1 MRGKNKSRRIKDI
14 LFACIVVIGIAIFLI
29 ISNNKNSI
37 LVSDTNKVNKNT
49 VELFEDNN
57 SDVNEEENMEDKG
70 EESTTNEIKT
80 EVSNTPKSEEKKK
93 VVNNQTKS
101 NTNSNTNKQEN
112 TINQDQSIQQHPT
125 TPKQEEVVN
134 SSTEEN
140 NSNNSPKQEQ
150 ELPKETPKETP
161 KENTDLYNSITHGKW
176 ETDINDSSS
185 LCEAKGVRIANNE
198 LNAILDWN
206 ELHEEEQRQPIINY
220 SRCYPVIK
228 DGIKHWYLHFFTTKG
243 EGMDTELKNKY
254 S

>member
-1 MRGKNKSRRIKDI
+1 MREKNKSRRIKVI
-14 LFACIVVIGIAIFLI
+14 LFTCIVVIGIAVFLV
-29 ISNNKNSI
+29 ISNNKNST
-37 LVSDTNKVNKNT
+37 LVSNTNKVDKNII
-49 VELFEDNN
+49 ELVDDKN
-57 SDVNEEENMEDKG
+57 DIDEEIFVEDKG
-70 EESTTNEIKT
+70 EESTTEEIKT

-101 NTNSNTNKQEN
+101 NTSSKTNKQES
-112 TINQDQSIQQHPT
+112 TINQEQPIQQPTT

-134 SSTEEN
+134 SSNQDNSFN
-140 NSNNSPKQEQ
+140 N
-150 ELPKETPKETP
+150 ETPKVEQETP

-206 ELHEEEQRQPIINY
+206 ELHEDEQKQPIINY

-228 DGIKHWYLHFFTTKG
+228 DGVKHWYLHFFTTKG
-243 EGMDTELKNKY
+243 EGMDTEIKNKY
-254 S
+254 NF

>member
-1 MRGKNKSRRIKDI
+1 MKEKNKSRRIKVI
-14 LFACIVVIGIAIFLI
+14 LFACIVVIGIAVFLV
-29 ISNNKNSI
+29 ISNNKNST
-37 LVSDTNKVNKNT
+37 LVSNTNKVDKNII
-49 VELFEDNN
+49 ELVDDKN
-57 SDVNEEENMEDKG
+57 DIDEEIFVEDKG
-70 EESTTNEIKT
+70 EESTTEEIKT

-101 NTNSNTNKQEN
+101 NTSSKTNKQES
-112 TINQDQSIQQHPT
+112 TINQEQPIQQPTT

-134 SSTEEN
+134 SSN
-140 NSNNSPKQEQ
+140 QDNSSNN
-150 ELPKETPKETP
+150 ETPKVEQETP

-206 ELHEEEQRQPIINY
+206 ELHEDEQKQPIINY
-220 SRCYPVIK
+220 SRCYPVIR

-243 EGMDTELKNKY
+243 EGMDIELKNKY
-254 S
+254 N

>member
-1 MRGKNKSRRIKDI
+1 MREKNKSRRIKVI
-14 LFACIVVIGIAIFLI
+14 LFTCIVVIGIAVFLI
-29 ISNNKNSI
+29 ISNNKNST
-37 LVSDTNKVNKNT
+37 LVNNTNNKVDKNII
-49 VELFEDNN
+49 ELIDDKN
-57 SDVNEEENMEDKG
+57 DIDEEIIVEDKG
-70 EESTTNEIKT
+70 EESTTKEIKS

-93 VVNNQTKS
+93 VVNNQNKS
-101 NTNSNTNKQEN
+101 NSSSNTNKQESA
-112 TINQDQSIQQHPT
+112 INQDQPIQKPT
-125 TPKQEEVVN
+125 TAPKQEEVVN
-134 SSTEEN
+134 SSN
-140 NSNNSPKQEQ
+140 QDNSSNN
-150 ELPKETPKETP
+150 ETPKVEQEAP

-206 ELHEEEQRQPIINY
+206 ELHEEEQKQPIINY

-228 DGIKHWYLHFFTTKG
+228 DGVKHWYLHFFTTKG

>member
-1 MRGKNKSRRIKDI
+1 MREINKSRRIKVI
-14 LFACIVVIGIAIFLI
+14 LFTCIVVIGIAVFLV
-29 ISNNKNSI
+29 ISNNKNST
-37 LVSDTNKVNKNT
+37 LVSNTNKVDKNII
-49 VELFEDNN
+49 ELVDDKN
-57 SDVNEEENMEDKG
+57 DIDEEIFVEDKG
-70 EESTTNEIKT
+70 EESTTEEIKT

-101 NTNSNTNKQEN
+101 NTSSKTNKQES
-112 TINQDQSIQQHPT
+112 TINQEQPIQQPTT

-134 SSTEEN
+134 SSN
-140 NSNNSPKQEQ
+140 QDNSSNN
-150 ELPKETPKETP
+150 ETPKVEQETP

-206 ELHEEEQRQPIINY
+206 ELHEDEQKQPIINY

-228 DGIKHWYLHFFTTKG
+228 DGVKHWYLHFFTTKG

-254 S
+254 N

>member
-1 MRGKNKSRRIKDI
+1 MKEKNKSRRIKVI
-14 LFACIVVIGIAIFLI
+14 LFACIVVIGIAVFLV
-29 ISNNKNSI
+29 ISNNKNST
-37 LVSDTNKVNKNT
+37 LVSNTNKVDKNII
-49 VELFEDNN
+49 ELVDDKN
-57 SDVNEEENMEDKG
+57 DIDEEIFVEDKG
-70 EESTTNEIKT
+70 EESTTEEIKT

-101 NTNSNTNKQEN
+101 NTSSKTNKQES
-112 TINQDQSIQQHPT
+112 TINQEQPIQQPTT

-134 SSTEEN
+134 SSN
-140 NSNNSPKQEQ
+140 QDNSSNN
-150 ELPKETPKETP
+150 ETPKVEQETP

-206 ELHEEEQRQPIINY
+206 ELHEEEQKQPIINY
-220 SRCYPVIK
+220 SRCYPVIR

-254 S
+254 N

>member
-1 MRGKNKSRRIKDI
+1 MREKNKSRKIKVI
-14 LFACIVVIGIAIFLI
+14 LFACIVVIGIAIFLV
-29 ISNNKNSI
+29 ISYSKNNELDSNIDKVEKSI
-37 LVSDTNKVNKNT
+37 TELVEDDIDISEEL
-49 VELFEDNN
+49 VED
-57 SDVNEEENMEDKG
+57 DKG
-70 EESTTNEIKT
+70 EESTTEEIKT

-93 VVNNQTKS
+93 VVNNQNRS
-101 NTNSNTNKQEN
+101 NTNSKTNTQET
-112 TINQDQSIQQHPT
+112 TINQEQSIQQHT
-125 TPKQEEVVN
+125 TSSKQEEVVK
-134 SSTEEN
+134 SSQSN
-140 NSNNSPKQEQ
+140 NSNI
-150 ELPKETPKETP
+150 ETPKEEQNSTNETP

-206 ELHEEEQRQPIINY
+206 ELHENEQKQPIINY
-220 SRCYPVIK
+220 SRCYPVVK

>member
-1 MRGKNKSRRIKDI
+1 MREKNKSRKIKVI
-14 LFACIVVIGIAIFLI
+14 LFACIVVIGIAIFLV
-29 ISNNKNSI
+29 ISYSKNNELDSNIDKVEKSI
-37 LVSDTNKVNKNT
+37 TELVEDDIDISEEL
-49 VELFEDNN
+49 VED
-57 SDVNEEENMEDKG
+57 DKG
-70 EESTTNEIKT
+70 EESTTEEIKT

-93 VVNNQTKS
+93 VVNNQNRS
-101 NTNSNTNKQEN
+101 NTNSKTNTQET
-112 TINQDQSIQQHPT
+112 TINQEQSIQQHT
-125 TPKQEEVVN
+125 TSSKQEEVVK
-134 SSTEEN
+134 SSQSN
-140 NSNNSPKQEQ
+140 NSNI
-150 ELPKETPKETP
+150 ETPKEEQNSTNETP

-206 ELHEEEQRQPIINY
+206 ELHENEQKQPIINY

>member
-1 MRGKNKSRRIKDI
+1 MREKNKSRRIKVI
-14 LFACIVVIGIAIFLI
+14 LFTCIVVIGIAIFLV
-29 ISNNKNSI
+29 ISNNKNSK
-37 LVSDTNKVNKNT
+37 LVSDINKDNKNII
-49 VELFEDNN
+49 ELVDDRN
-57 SDVNEEENMEDKG
+57 DIDEEIIVEDKG
-70 EESTTNEIKT
+70 EESTTEETKT

-101 NTNSNTNKQEN
+101 NTNSNTNTQESA
-112 TINQDQSIQQHPT
+112 THQDQPIQQPTT

-134 SSTEEN
+134 SSN
-140 NSNNSPKQEQ
+140 QDNSSNI
-150 ELPKETPKETP
+150 ETPKVEQETP
-161 KENTDLYNSITHGKW
+161 KENTDLYNSITHGQW

-206 ELHEEEQRQPIINY
+206 ELHEEEQKQSIINY

-228 DGIKHWYLHFFTTKG
+228 DGVKHWYLHFFTTKG

>member
-1 MRGKNKSRRIKDI
+1 MKEKNKSRRIKVI
-14 LFACIVVIGIAIFLI
+14 LFACIVVIGIAVFLV
-29 ISNNKNSI
+29 ISNNKNST
-37 LVSDTNKVNKNT
+37 LVSNTNKVDKNII
-49 VELFEDNN
+49 ELVDDKN
-57 SDVNEEENMEDKG
+57 DIDEEIFVEDKG
-70 EESTTNEIKT
+70 EESTTEEIKT

-101 NTNSNTNKQEN
+101 NTSSKTNKQES
-112 TINQDQSIQQHPT
+112 TINQEQPIQQPTT

-134 SSTEEN
+134 SSN
-140 NSNNSPKQEQ
+140 QDNSSNN
-150 ELPKETPKETP
+150 ETP

-206 ELHEEEQRQPIINY
+206 ELHEDEQKQPIINY

-228 DGIKHWYLHFFTTKG
+228 DGVKHWYLHFFTTKG

-254 S
+254 N

>member
-1 MRGKNKSRRIKDI
+1 MRGKNKSRRIKVI
-14 LFACIVVIGIAIFLI
+14 LFTCIVVIGIAVFLI
-29 ISNNKNSI
+29 ISNNKKST
-37 LVSDTNKVNKNT
+37 LVNNTNNKVDKNII
-49 VELFEDNN
+49 ELIDDKN
-57 SDVNEEENMEDKG
+57 DIDEEIIVEDKG
-70 EESTTNEIKT
+70 EESATKEIKS

-93 VVNNQTKS
+93 VVNNQNKS
-101 NTNSNTNKQEN
+101 NSSSNTNKQES
-112 TINQDQSIQQHPT
+112 TINQDQPIQQPTT

-134 SSTEEN
+134 SSN
-140 NSNNSPKQEQ
+140 QDNSSNN
-150 ELPKETPKETP
+150 ETPKVEQEAP
-161 KENTDLYNSITHGKW
+161 KENTDLYNSITHGQW

-206 ELHEEEQRQPIINY
+206 ELHEEEQKQPIINY

-228 DGIKHWYLHFFTTKG
+228 DGVKHWYLHFFTTKG

>member
-1 MRGKNKSRRIKDI
+1 MKEKNKSRRIKVI
-14 LFACIVVIGIAIFLI
+14 LFACIVVIGIAVFLV
-29 ISNNKNSI
+29 ISNNKNST
-37 LVSDTNKVNKNT
+37 LVSNTNKVDKNII
-49 VELFEDNN
+49 ELVDDKN
-57 SDVNEEENMEDKG
+57 DIDEEIFVEDKG
-70 EESTTNEIKT
+70 EESTTEEIKT

-101 NTNSNTNKQEN
+101 NTSSKTNKQES
-112 TINQDQSIQQHPT
+112 TINQEQPIQQPTT

-134 SSTEEN
+134 SSN
-140 NSNNSPKQEQ
+140 QDNSSNN
-150 ELPKETPKETP
+150 ETPKVEQETP

-206 ELHEEEQRQPIINY
+206 ELHEEEQKQPIINY

-228 DGIKHWYLHFFTTKG
+228 DGVKHWYLHFFTTKG

-254 S
+254 N

>member
-1 MRGKNKSRRIKDI
+1 MKEKNKSRRIKVI
-14 LFACIVVIGIAIFLI
+14 LFACIVVIGIAVFLV
-29 ISNNKNSI
+29 ISNNKNST
-37 LVSDTNKVNKNT
+37 LVSNTNKVDKNII
-49 VELFEDNN
+49 ELVDDKN
-57 SDVNEEENMEDKG
+57 DIDEEIFVEDKG
-70 EESTTNEIKT
+70 EESTTEEIKT

-101 NTNSNTNKQEN
+101 NTSSKTNKQES
-112 TINQDQSIQQHPT
+112 TINQEQPIQQPTT

-134 SSTEEN
+134 SSN
-140 NSNNSPKQEQ
+140 QDNSSNN
-150 ELPKETPKETP
+150 ETPKVEQETP

-206 ELHEEEQRQPIINY
+206 ELHEEEQKQPIINY
-220 SRCYPVIK
+220 SRCYPVIR

-243 EGMDTELKNKY
+243 EGMDTELKK
-254 S
+254 

>member
-1 MRGKNKSRRIKDI
+1 MRKKNKSRRIKAI
-14 LFACIVVIGIAIFLI
+14 LFACIVVIGIAVFLV
-29 ISNNKNSI
+29 ISNNKNST
-37 LVSDTNKVNKNT
+37 LVSNTNKVDKNII
-49 VELFEDNN
+49 ELVDEKNDI
-57 SDVNEEENMEDKG
+57 DEETFVEDKG
-70 EESTTNEIKT
+70 EESTTEEIKT

-112 TINQDQSIQQHPT
+112 TINQDQPIQQPTT

-134 SSTEEN
+134 SSN
-140 NSNNSPKQEQ
+140 QDNSSNI
-150 ELPKETPKETP
+150 ETPKVEQETP
-161 KENTDLYNSITHGKW
+161 KENTDLYNSITHGQW

-206 ELHEEEQRQPIINY
+206 ELHEEEQKQPIINY

-228 DGIKHWYLHFFTTKG
+228 DGVKHWYLHFFTTKG

>member
-1 MRGKNKSRRIKDI
+1 MRGKNKSRRIKVI
-14 LFACIVVIGIAIFLI
+14 LFACIVVIGIEIFLI

-112 TINQDQSIQQHPT
+112 TINQDQPIQQHPT

-134 SSTEEN
+134 
-140 NSNNSPKQEQ
+140 NSNQDNSSNI
-150 ELPKETPKETP
+150 ETPKVEQEAP
-161 KENTDLYNSITHGKW
+161 KENTDLYNSITHGQW

-206 ELHEEEQRQPIINY
+206 ELHEEEQKQPIINY

-228 DGIKHWYLHFFTTKG
+228 DGITHWYLHFFTTKG

>member
-1 MRGKNKSRRIKDI
+1 MREKKKSRKIKVI
-14 LFACIVVIGIAIFLI
+14 LFASIVLIGIVSFLV
-29 ISNNKNSI
+29 ISHNKKSTLDSNTDKVDKNSI
-37 LVSDTNKVNKNT
+37 KLVEDKV
-49 VELFEDNN
+49 DI
-57 SDVNEEENMEDKG
+57 NEEKIVEDKG
-70 EESTTNEIKT
+70 EESTTEEIKI

-93 VVNNQTKS
+93 EVNNQNKS
-101 NTNSNTNKQEN
+101 NASSKSNKQEN
-112 TINQDQSIQQHPT
+112 TISQEQPIQQPTT

-134 SSTEEN
+134 NNSSS
-140 NSNNSPKQEQ
+140 SNNSSNEKPQEIQ
-150 ELPKETPKETP
+150 D
-161 KENTDLYNSITHGKW
+161 ENTDFYNSITHGKW

-206 ELHEEEQRQPIINY
+206 ELHVDEQKQPIINY

-228 DGIKHWYLHFFTTKG
+228 DGITHWYLHFFTTKG

>member
-1 MRGKNKSRRIKDI
+1 MRKKNKSRRIKAI
-14 LFACIVVIGIAIFLI
+14 LFACIVVIGIAVFLV
-29 ISNNKNSI
+29 ISNNKNST
-37 LVSDTNKVNKNT
+37 LVSNTNKVDKNII
-49 VELFEDNN
+49 ELVDEKNDI
-57 SDVNEEENMEDKG
+57 DEETFVEDKG
-70 EESTTNEIKT
+70 EESTTEEIKT

-101 NTNSNTNKQEN
+101 NTSSKTNKQES
-112 TINQDQSIQQHPT
+112 TINHEQPIQQPTT

-134 SSTEEN
+134 SSN
-140 NSNNSPKQEQ
+140 QDNSSNN
-150 ELPKETPKETP
+150 ETPKVEQETP

-206 ELHEEEQRQPIINY
+206 ELHEEEQKQPIINY

-254 S
+254 N

>member
-1 MRGKNKSRRIKDI
+1 MKEKNKSRRIKVI
-14 LFACIVVIGIAIFLI
+14 LFACIVVIGIAVFLV
-29 ISNNKNSI
+29 ISNNKNST
-37 LVSDTNKVNKNT
+37 LVSNTNKVDKNII
-49 VELFEDNN
+49 ELVDDKN
-57 SDVNEEENMEDKG
+57 DIDEEIFVEDKG
-70 EESTTNEIKT
+70 EESTTEEIKT

-101 NTNSNTNKQEN
+101 NTSSKTNKQES
-112 TINQDQSIQQHPT
+112 TINQEQPIQQPTT

-134 SSTEEN
+134 SSN
-140 NSNNSPKQEQ
+140 QDNSSNN
-150 ELPKETPKETP
+150 ETPKVEQETP

-206 ELHEEEQRQPIINY
+206 ELHEDEQKQPIINY

-228 DGIKHWYLHFFTTKG
+228 DGVKHWYLHFFTTKG

-254 S
+254 N

>member
-1 MRGKNKSRRIKDI
+1 MREKNKSRKIKFI
-14 LFACIVVIGIAIFLI
+14 LFACIVVIGIVIFLVI
-29 ISNNKNSI
+29 CNNKNST
-37 LVSDTNKVNKNT
+37 LVSNIN
-49 VELFEDNN
+49 EDNK
-57 SDVNEEENMEDKG
+57 SIIELVDDKKDIDEKIIVEDKG
-70 EESTTNEIKT
+70 EKSTTEETKT
-80 EVSNTPKSEEKKK
+80 EVSNTPKVEEKKK
-93 VVNNQTKS
+93 VVNNQSKS
-101 NTNSNTNKQEN
+101 NNSSNTNKQESS
-112 TINQDQSIQQHPT
+112 INQDQPIQQPTT

-134 SSTEEN
+134 SSN
-140 NSNNSPKQEQ
+140 QDNSSNN
-150 ELPKETPKETP
+150 ETPKVEQETP

-206 ELHEEEQRQPIINY
+206 ELHEEEQKQPIINY
-220 SRCYPVIK
+220 SRCYPVIR

>member
-1 MRGKNKSRRIKDI
+1 MKEKNKSRRIKVI
-14 LFACIVVIGIAIFLI
+14 LFACIVVIGIAVFLV
-29 ISNNKNSI
+29 ISNNKNST
-37 LVSDTNKVNKNT
+37 LVSNTNKVDKNII
-49 VELFEDNN
+49 ELVDDKN
-57 SDVNEEENMEDKG
+57 DIDEEIFVEDKG
-70 EESTTNEIKT
+70 EESTTEEIKT

-101 NTNSNTNKQEN
+101 NTSSKTNKQES
-112 TINQDQSIQQHPT
+112 TINQEQPIQQPTT

-134 SSTEEN
+134 SSN
-140 NSNNSPKQEQ
+140 QDNSSNN
-150 ELPKETPKETP
+150 ETPKVEQETP

-206 ELHEEEQRQPIINY
+206 ELHEDEQKQPIINY

-228 DGIKHWYLHFFTTKG
+228 DGVKHWYLHFFTTKG
-243 EGMDTELKNKY
+243 EGMDIELKNKY
-254 S
+254 N

>member
-1 MRGKNKSRRIKDI
+1 MRENKKSRKIKVI
-14 LFACIVVIGIAIFLI
+14 LFICIVVIGIALFLF
-29 ISNNKNSI
+29 ISNSKKLTLDSNTDKVDKDI
-37 LVSDTNKVNKNT
+37 IELVDDSN
-49 VELFEDNN
+49 
-57 SDVNEEENMEDKG
+57 DVNEEIIVENVG
-70 EESTTNEIKT
+70 EESTTEEIKA
-80 EVSNTPKSEEKKK
+80 EVSNTPKNKEKKK
-93 VVNNQTKS
+93 EVNNQNKS
-101 NTNSNTNKQEN
+101 NTSSKTNIKEN
-112 TINQDQSIQQHPT
+112 TINQEQPIQQPTT

-134 SSTEEN
+134 SSN
-140 NSNNSPKQEQ
+140 QDNSSNN
-150 ELPKETPKETP
+150 ETPKVEQETP

-206 ELHEEEQRQPIINY
+206 ELHEEEQKQPIINY
-220 SRCYPVIK
+220 SRCYPVIR

>member
-1 MRGKNKSRRIKDI
+1 MRGKNKSRRIKVI
-14 LFACIVVIGIAIFLI
+14 LFACIVVIGIAIFLV
-29 ISNNKNSI
+29 ISNNKNST
-37 LVSDTNKVNKNT
+37 LVSNVNKENKSII
-49 VELFEDNN
+49 ELVDDENN
-57 SDVNEEENMEDKG
+57 IDEELIVEDKG

-93 VVNNQTKS
+93 VVNNQIK
-101 NTNSNTNKQEN
+101 SNTNKQES
-112 TINQDQSIQQHPT
+112 TINQDQPIQQPTT

-134 SSTEEN
+134 SSN
-140 NSNNSPKQEQ
+140 QDNGSNI
-150 ELPKETPKETP
+150 ETP
-161 KENTDLYNSITHGKW
+161 KENTDLYNSITHGQW

-206 ELHEEEQRQPIINY
+206 ELHEEEQKQPIINY

-228 DGIKHWYLHFFTTKG
+228 DGVKHWYLHFFTTKG

>member
-1 MRGKNKSRRIKDI
+1 MREINKSRRIKVI
-14 LFACIVVIGIAIFLI
+14 LFTCIVVIGIAVFLV
-29 ISNNKNSI
+29 ISNNKNST
-37 LVSDTNKVNKNT
+37 LVSNTNKVDKNII
-49 VELFEDNN
+49 ELVDDKN
-57 SDVNEEENMEDKG
+57 DIDEEIFVEDKG
-70 EESTTNEIKT
+70 EESTTEEIKT

-101 NTNSNTNKQEN
+101 NTSSKTNKQES
-112 TINQDQSIQQHPT
+112 TINQEQPIQQPTT

-134 SSTEEN
+134 SSN
-140 NSNNSPKQEQ
+140 QDNSSNN
-150 ELPKETPKETP
+150 ETPKVEQETP

-206 ELHEEEQRQPIINY
+206 ELHEEEQKQPIINY
-220 SRCYPVIK
+220 SRCYPVIR

-254 S
+254 N

>member
-1 MRGKNKSRRIKDI
+1 MRGKNKFRRIKVI
-14 LFACIVVIGIAIFLI
+14 LFTCIVVIGIAVFLI
-29 ISNNKNSI
+29 IINNKKST
-37 LVSDTNKVNKNT
+37 LVNNTNNKVDKNII
-49 VELFEDNN
+49 ELIDDKN
-57 SDVNEEENMEDKG
+57 DIDEEIIFEDKG
-70 EESTTNEIKT
+70 EESATKEIKS

-93 VVNNQTKS
+93 VVNNQNKS
-101 NTNSNTNKQEN
+101 NSSSNTNKQES
-112 TINQDQSIQQHPT
+112 TINQDQPIQQPTT

-134 SSTEEN
+134 SSN
-140 NSNNSPKQEQ
+140 QDNSSNN
-150 ELPKETPKETP
+150 ETPKVEQEAP

-206 ELHEEEQRQPIINY
+206 ELHEEEQKQPIINY

-228 DGIKHWYLHFFTTKG
+228 DGVKHWYLHFFTTKG

>member
-1 MRGKNKSRRIKDI
+1 MKEKNKSRRIKVI
-14 LFACIVVIGIAIFLI
+14 LFACIVVIGIAVFLV
-29 ISNNKNSI
+29 ISNNKNST
-37 LVSDTNKVNKNT
+37 LVSNTNKVDKNII
-49 VELFEDNN
+49 ELVDDKN
-57 SDVNEEENMEDKG
+57 DIDEEIFVEDKG
-70 EESTTNEIKT
+70 EESTTEEIKT

-101 NTNSNTNKQEN
+101 NTSSKTNKQES
-112 TINQDQSIQQHPT
+112 TINQEQPIQQPT
-125 TPKQEEVVN
+125 TNPKQEEVVN
-134 SSTEEN
+134 SSN
-140 NSNNSPKQEQ
+140 QDNSSNN
-150 ELPKETPKETP
+150 ETPKVEQETP

-206 ELHEEEQRQPIINY
+206 ELHEDEQKQPIINY

-228 DGIKHWYLHFFTTKG
+228 DGVKHWYLHFFTTKG

-254 S
+254 N